1 MEFLPTAVLRPYVK
15 NYTVI
20 NVDQGFE
27 DQVFYPSGYVD
38 FAVNISNGTAI
49 TIINGRPIYMPKVE
63 ILGQLTVPTRLTV
76 SKGMSVLIARI
87 YPFANSLFF
96 PNPISQF
103 TNDSIDLQGVLS
115 LEVNELYDQ
124 VVHTNTMEQKIKV
137 LDLFF
142 IKQMKKNEHQLKKT
156 NFIAQLCQDISAE
169 NYFDIRRLSA
179 NYGLSER
186 YIQKLFEN
194 VVGLA
199 PRAFFNTQRFNR
211 SLELIRSSD
220 LHLTSIAYDCG
231 YYDQAHFIKEF
242 RKFTGITPSEA
253 RPLLLGIQ

>member
-1 MEFLPTAVLRPYVK
+1 MQFLPAAILRPYVK
-15 NYTVI
+15 SYTVI
-20 NVDQGFE
+20 NVKHGFN

-49 TIINGRPIYMPKVE
+49 TFIDGRPIYMPKVE

-76 SKGMSVLIARI
+76 SSGMSVLIARI
-87 YPFANSLFF
+87 YPYANSLFF

-103 TNDSIDLQGVLS
+103 TNDSIDLHGVLS
-115 LEVNELYDQ
+115 LEVSELYDQ
-124 VVHTNTMEQKIKV
+124 VVHTNTLEQKVKV

-142 IKQMKKNEHQLKKT
+142 INQMKKNERLLKKT
-156 NFIAQLCQDISAE
+156 NFIAQLCNDICTES
-169 NYFDIRRLSA
+169 NFDIQRLSA

-211 SLELIRSSD
+211 SLELIRSSE

-253 RPLLLGIQ
+253 RPLLTGIQ

>member
-1 MEFLPTAVLRPYVK
+1 MQFLPADVLRPYVK
-15 NYTVI
+15 GYTVI
-20 NVDQGFE
+20 NVEQGFK
-27 DQVFYPSGYVD
+27 DQVFYPSGFVD
-38 FAVNISNGTAI
+38 FAINISNGMAI
-49 TIINGRPIYMPKVE
+49 TIINGRSIYMPKVE
-63 ILGQLTVPTRLTV
+63 VLGQLTVPTRLTV

-87 YPFANSLFF
+87 YPYANTLFF

-103 TNDSIDLQGVLS
+103 TNDSVDLQGVLS
-115 LEVNELYDQ
+115 HEVNELYDK
-124 VVHTNTMEQKIKV
+124 VVHTNTIEQKIRM

-142 IKQMKKNEHQLKKT
+142 IRRLKKNERLLKKT
-156 NFIAQLCQDISAE
+156 DFIAQLCRDITSE
-169 NYFDIRRLSA
+169 NNFDMQRLSA
-179 NYGLSER
+179 SYGLSER

-220 LHLTSIAYDCG
+220 MHLTSIAYDCG

-253 RPLLLGIQ
+253 RPLLTGNP

>member
-1 MEFLPTAVLRPYVK
+1 MQFLPTDILRHYVK
-15 NYTVI
+15 GYTVI
-20 NVDQGFE
+20 NIEQEFQH
-27 DQVFYPSGYVD
+27 QVFYPSGYVD

-87 YPFANSLFF
+87 YPYANSLFF
-96 PNPISQF
+96 PNPISSF
-103 TNDSIDLQGVLS
+103 TNDSIDLQGILS
-115 LEVNELYDQ
+115 HEADEFFDQ
-124 VVHTNTMEQKIKV
+124 LIHTNSIEQKV
-137 LDLFF
+137 LVFDLFL
-142 IKQMKKNEHQLKKT
+142 IRQLKKNERMLKKS
-156 NFIAQLCQDISAE
+156 NFIAQLCHDITTE
-169 NYFDIRRLSA
+169 NNFDIQRLASS
-179 NYGLSER
+179 YGLSER

-194 VVGLA
+194 VVGIA
-199 PRAFFNTQRFNR
+199 PRTFFNTQRFNR

-242 RKFTGITPSEA
+242 KKFTGITPSEA
-253 RPLLLGIQ
+253 RPLLQGIQ